1 MPENEAIAIAD
12 AEWLVEVTRAITG
25 CIPVTAIDSVVAIGR
40 KVRAERQTRASDLL
54 QINQAREKLGREK
67 DAQTDRL
74 IAEHQG
80 SLQRQAN
87 TLTIKTE
94 RSHTPISSFL
104 PPSLTKKLKRAKIDR
119 AWDLMQETEENL
131 RKIRGVGSR
140 EIQRISNEL
149 YALGLYLKNP

>member
-12 AEWLVEVTRAITG
+12 AEWLLEVTRGVIG
-25 CIPVTAIDSVVAIGR
+25 SIPVTAIDSVVAIGR
-40 KVRAERQTRASDLL
+40 KVRAERQTRAADLCR
-54 QINQAREKLGREK
+54 INEAREKLGREK
-67 DAQTDRL
+67 DDQMDRL
-74 IAEHQG
+74 AGEHQG
-80 SLQRQAN
+80 LLQRQAN
-87 TLTIKTE
+87 TLTIKMQ
-94 RSHTPISSFL
+94 RSHILISSFL